1 MGSNIK
7 RIVILMIVL
16 MFVAVAGIVLYANIR
31 SEEKAVQTAQMDTE
45 TGAGEGE
52 TLQIGD
58 NTRAFLGD
66 ETFFDPDK
74 QPYSSIEKI

>member
-31 SEEKAVQTAQMDTE
+31 SEEKAVQTD
-45 TGAGEGE
+45 GYGNRRRGG
-52 TLQIGD
+52 GD
-58 NTRAFLGD
+58 AANRR
-66 ETFFDPDK
+66 
-74 QPYSSIEKI
+74 

>member
-45 TGAGEGE
+45 TGAGEG
-52 TLQIGD
+52 
-58 NTRAFLGD
+58 RRC
-66 ETFFDPDK
+66 K
-74 QPYSSIEKI
+74 